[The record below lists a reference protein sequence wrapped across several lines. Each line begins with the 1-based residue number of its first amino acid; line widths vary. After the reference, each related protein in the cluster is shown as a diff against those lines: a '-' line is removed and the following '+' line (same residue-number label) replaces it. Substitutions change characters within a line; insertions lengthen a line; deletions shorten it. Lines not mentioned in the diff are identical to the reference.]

1 MSELSARQAAGL
13 TRVVFRI
20 RVMVGAV
27 AAVTSALAV
36 SAMAVVATDSPLAS
50 SERVAFA
57 GLAGVLAYQLWLV
70 GWSALLRRYPGL
82 AMVLEL
88 VDQFDPRRRG

>member
-20 RVMVGAV
+20 RLIVGAV
-27 AAVTSALAV
+27 AAATSALAV
-36 SAMAVVATDSPLAS
+36 SGMAVVATDSPLAS
-50 SERVAFA
+50 SERLAFA
-57 GLAGVLAYQLWLV
+57 GLAGLLAYQLWRV

-82 AMVLEL
+82 VVVLEL
-88 VDQFDPRRRG
+88 VDQLDPRRRR